1 MLLGDGADDG
11 VAGAGQKEE
20 GAPPHRLER
29 AHSSSRSMRTLLQDV
44 TQALH
49 HIPDYLHHMPKV
61 PPTEPATATN
71 TIRQAGRHAGMISS
85 SSST

>member
-61 PPTEPATATN
+61 VGTTVPPTEPATATN
-71 TIRQAGRHAGMISS
+71 TIRQADTQA
-85 SSST
+85 